1 MGAICSKIKSL
12 AGKDKPYHDGGVRM
26 LTLLGMPAEIRTMI
40 FEHVLIRDGPIH
52 VEIWLPPAPIQPAL
66 TATCKQVRSETL
78 PILYRVNTFRFL
90 KNVHIK
96 FDETSFGI
104 HKDCIK
110 LLKKI
115 ELAKCRCGCYYV
127 LDLRHG
133 LSNYVLHYEKVHCDC
148 KKKNTLCGHL
158 KDGPHGPHG
167 VESFKMYMGMY
178 LDLVIRINKDNRCYD
193 LLAESTLKGVLRKLL

>member
-1 MGAICSKIKSL
+1 MGAICSKIKNL
-12 AGKDKPYHDGGVRM
+12 AGKDKPYHQAGVRK
-26 LTLLGMPAEIRTMI
+26 LTLLGMPAEIRILI
-40 FEHVLIRDGPIH
+40 FEQVLIRDGPIH

-78 PILYRVNTFRFL
+78 PILHRVNTFRFL

-148 KKKNTLCGHL
+148 KEENTLLDHL
-158 KDGPHGPHG
+158 EDEPYG
-167 VESFKMYMGMY
+167 VESFKEHMGMY
-178 LDLVIRINKDNRCYD
+178 LDLVIRTNKDHRCYD